1 MDRQFY
7 IEYYDLERN
16 HWWFKARL
24 KILETTF
31 KKHIGDKK
39 RLKILNVGVATGAT
53 TEMLQKFGDVT
64 SLEYDKECCAFLKEK
79 TGIDAVNASLTEL
92 SFSSDT
98 FDVVCAYDVIEHI
111 EADILAITE
120 IHRVLNSNGQ
130 YMITVPAYQFLWSN
144 HDVVN
149 HHFRR
154 YTKTELVSKLSSATF
169 TTEYTTYFNT
179 LLFPPI
185 AFVRFLLNLLP
196 KGKNNKTSGS
206 DNEVLSSNG
215 LLNKMLFQIFKS
227 EEKILSKKVSLPFG
241 VSILSIGRKR

>member
-24 KILETTF
+24 QILESTF
-31 KKHIGDKK
+31 KKHIGDKRK
-39 RLKILNVGVATGAT
+39 LKILNVGVATGAT

-79 TGIDAVNASLTEL
+79 TGIDAVNASLTDL
-92 SFSSDT
+92 PFTSDE

-111 EADILAITE
+111 EADELAIKE
-120 IHRVLNSNGQ
+120 IYRVLKSKGQ
-130 YMITVPAYQFLWSN
+130 YVITVPAYQFLWSN

-149 HHFRR
+149 HHYRR
-154 YTKTELVSKLSSATF
+154 YTKAALVNKVSSATF
-169 TTEYTTYFNT
+169 TAEYTTYFNT

-185 AFVRFLLNLLP
+185 ALVRFLLNLLP
-196 KGKNNKTSGS
+196 KGKTNKTSGS
-206 DNEVLSSNG
+206 DNEVLSSSG
-215 LLNKMLFQIFKS
+215 LLNKILYQIFKS
-227 EEKILSKKVSLPFG
+227 EDKILSKKVSLPFG
-241 VSILSIGRKR
+241 VSILSIGRKS